1 MKRKGRG
8 DYFRFTGGFDLENG
22 PQNSVQKR
30 GFVLLL
36 IKVKLLLNV
45 SGLIRVYISLFS
57 PPLLSTWLVLSL
69 QLPSQLLCT
78 VGNSLLPLDA
88 NYVGSSSDNMS

>member
-1 MKRKGRG
+1 MKRKGKG
-8 DYFRFTGGFDLENG
+8 DYFRFTGGFDLENV

-36 IKVKLLLNV
+36 IKVKVLLNV
-45 SGLIRVYISLFS
+45 SGLIRVYISLP
-57 PPLLSTWLVLSL
+57 PPLLSTWIVLSL
-69 QLPSQLLCT
+69 QVLSQLLCT
-78 VGNSLLPLDA
+78 VGNSLLPHDA